1 MLKTLN
7 LVFDW
12 SEVWAVLIP
21 LFVLASHRRQPRFMQ
36 PVIFY
41 LWIALFLNLTG
52 DFIADFRKY
61 LPAWLHG
68 NDPIYNVHS
77 IIRFACF
84 GIFFYRLGNFF
95 RGRIDK
101 ITVAVALMLIFI
113 NFGYYENFFDEQ
125 HLSGNL
131 LALEAF
137 VLLVYCMRYYL
148 IRLRMETVRF
158 SGRKD
163 FWVVTGLSIYVV
175 INFFVFLFYVP
186 LLTENPDLADRMW
199 SIHNLAYIT
208 MCIFI
213 AKAFYEPA

>member
-1 MLKTLN
+1 MFKTLN

-12 SEVWAVLIP
+12 SEVWAILIP
-21 LFVLASHRRQPRFMQ
+21 LFVLAFHRRQPIFLR
-36 PVIFY
+36 PVIYY

-52 DFIADFRKY
+52 DIIADFQKY
-61 LPAWLHG
+61 LPGWLHG
-68 NDPIYNVHS
+68 NDPIYNIHS
-77 IIRFACF
+77 IIRLTCF
-84 GIFFYRLGNFF
+84 GLFFYLVGNYF
-95 RGRIDK
+95 RKRID
-101 ITVAVALMLIFI
+101 IIIVTVALIFIFI
-113 NFGYYENFFDEQ
+113 NFAFYENFFDEQ

-131 LALEAF
+131 LAIEAF
-137 VLLVYCMRYYL
+137 VLLIYCMRYYL
-148 IRLRMETVRF
+148 TRLKMETVGF
-158 SGRKD
+158 AGRKD
-163 FWVVTGLSIYVV
+163 FWVVTGLSVYVV